1 VVLPVSDVDR
11 ARNFYQALGWQLE
24 DVERPAVP
32 GEEGTVRAASDAA
45 GIICDP
51 AAEPGEL

>member
-11 ARNFYQALGWQLE
+11 ARNFYQALGWQLK

-32 GEEGTVRAASDAA
+32 GEDGTVRAAGDSA